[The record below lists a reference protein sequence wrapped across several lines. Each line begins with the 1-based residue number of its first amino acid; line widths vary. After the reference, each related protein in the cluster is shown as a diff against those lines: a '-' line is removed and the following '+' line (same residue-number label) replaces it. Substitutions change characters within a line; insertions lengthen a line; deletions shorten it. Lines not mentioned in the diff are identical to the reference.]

1 MKRLTEINVF
11 GVGRV
16 ARQAVAEAARRHAD
30 IRFRLFSRNPRSH
43 QPFPWPNVRLCGL
56 DGLRKDGAPLVLCM
70 ASDESRVLQA
80 FRDRPGGVTPRSA
93 VAASNL
99 RLLREVIEPR
109 LWCHRLVVVVTNP
122 VELVCEFL
130 FQYTGN
136 PRVYGFGMASD
147 RERVLEAIR
156 QGFRRPRE
164 EASGVEVTGFHI
176 LRPIPLLS
184 GVPDLIGKLESV
196 ATAEV
201 ANNLARCRPVYGA
214 TPTVVVRHFS
224 RGLEALPRK
233 PRAHQLVGAVVN
245 AITASEFR
253 GIVPPVRRGG
263 ANLARL
269 LSGIIQ
275 RQRVPVSGLVPAGY
289 LLGGTLDLADGTFG
303 VPQVGPSEQSLLAN
317 DMAEY
322 DQLRRQHLR

>member
-176 LRPIPLLS
+176 LRPIALLS

-224 RGLEALPRK
+224 RGLEALSAPWSTPSRLPSFEGLSHQCGAAAPTSHASFPGSSKGNGCRSPVLYLRDICSGGRSIWPTGRLAFPRWG
-233 PRAHQLVGAVVN
+233 PPSRA
-245 AITASEFR
+245 S
-253 GIVPPVRRGG
+253 
-263 ANLARL
+263 
-269 LSGIIQ
+269 
-275 RQRVPVSGLVPAGY
+275 
-289 LLGGTLDLADGTFG
+289 
-303 VPQVGPSEQSLLAN
+303 
-317 DMAEY
+317 
-322 DQLRRQHLR
+322 